1 MSYILDLLMLP
12 IALGKRLVNYVTTT
26 VKDLLDTRVQL
37 GSALQEL
44 AAVRGELTIAL
55 QENIASDTRRDEA
68 IANEKLAI
76 DRAIEYADKADKA
89 QVRIAE
95 LEEAIATDAQS
106 DADFYELVKSILPID
121 LLVDEEPEAP
131 IETVEPEVV

>member
-26 VKDLLDTRVQL
+26 VKVLLDTRVQL

-76 DRAIEYADKADKA
+76 DHAIEYADKADKA

-106 DADFYELVKSILPID
+106 DADFYELVESILPIEP
-121 LLVDEEPEAP
+121 VVVEEPEVP
-131 IETVEPEVV
+131 VEPEVV